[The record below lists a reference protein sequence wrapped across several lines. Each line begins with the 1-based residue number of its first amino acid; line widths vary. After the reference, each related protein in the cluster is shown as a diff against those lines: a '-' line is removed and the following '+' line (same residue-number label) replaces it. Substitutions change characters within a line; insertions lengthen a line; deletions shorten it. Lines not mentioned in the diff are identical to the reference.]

1 MTPLPPDSGVFAM
14 LVMTAIAIGFV
25 AILEFLT
32 R

>member
-25 AILEFLT
+25 AVIEFFA

>member
-14 LVMTAIAIGFV
+14 LVMTAIAIGLV
-25 AILEFLT
+25 AVIEFFL

>member
-14 LVMTAIAIGFV
+14 LVMTAIAIGLV
-25 AILEFLT
+25 AVIEFFA

>member
-14 LVMTAIAIGFV
+14 LVMTAIAIGLV
-25 AILEFLT
+25 AVIEFFT